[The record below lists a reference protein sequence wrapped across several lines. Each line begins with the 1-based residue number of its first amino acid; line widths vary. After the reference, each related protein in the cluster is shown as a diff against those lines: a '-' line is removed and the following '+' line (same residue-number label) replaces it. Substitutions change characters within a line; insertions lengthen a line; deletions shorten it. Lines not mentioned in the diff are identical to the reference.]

1 MEELKTENLKIKSNK
16 NRRGLRRNSKK
27 KCLRKLSFVGVNSAG
42 LSSKLSSFDNM
53 LEVLKPSV
61 FFIEETKLKR
71 GGKIKTENSK
81 DYQIFELNRTTKS
94 GGGLAIGALGDIYPV
109 WISEGNDDVEILV
122 IEISVSQM
130 QIRCIAAYGPQE
142 GASTEKKDKF
152 WARLASEVEDAIENE
167 KAILFQ
173 MDGNLWGGPEL
184 IKNDPNKCNGN
195 GLLFK
200 QFVAKFPSLSIVN
213 NSELCEGSITR
224 KRITIRGTEISI
236 LDFFIVCEKLKPFI
250 EKMIIDEDKK
260 HALSNYSK
268 VKGQCVKKYSD
279 HNTLILD
286 MKIDYCLK

>member
-142 GASTEKKDKF
+142 GASTEKNDKF
-152 WARLASEVEDAIENE
+152 WARLAS
-167 KAILFQ
+167 
-173 MDGNLWGGPEL
+173 
-184 IKNDPNKCNGN
+184 
-195 GLLFK
+195 
-200 QFVAKFPSLSIVN
+200 
-213 NSELCEGSITR
+213 
-224 KRITIRGTEISI
+224 
-236 LDFFIVCEKLKPFI
+236 
-250 EKMIIDEDKK
+250 
-260 HALSNYSK
+260 
-268 VKGQCVKKYSD
+268 
-279 HNTLILD
+279 
-286 MKIDYCLK
+286 